1 MNIRENLIDINDRIK
16 ANAKGPVTLVAVS
29 KTVTCDEVRAAM
41 DAGQTV
47 FGENR
52 VQELQNKYSV
62 IGNKATWHLIGHLQT
77 NKVKYVVDKVDL
89 IHSVDS
95 TRLADEISR
104 CCISK
109 NIVMPCLLQVNVS
122 KEDSKSGVYMED
134 VDRMV
139 DYMLGLEGISLKG
152 FMTMAPLDASESE
165 LHNIFSK
172 LYKKYLD
179 IKQEYIHNTDIC
191 MLSMGMTHDFEI
203 ALQEGANIIR
213 VGTGIFH

>member
-1 MNIRENLIDINDRIK
+1 MNIRENLIDINERIK

-29 KTVTCDEVRAAM
+29 KTVTSEEVKVAM
-41 DAGQTV
+41 DAGQSV

-62 IGNKATWHLIGHLQT
+62 LGDSATWHLIGHLQT
-77 NKVKYVVDKVDL
+77 NKVKYVVDKVSL

-104 CCISK
+104 CCTTK

-139 DYMLGLEGISLKG
+139 DYMLGLSGISLKG
-152 FMTMAPLDASESE
+152 FMTMAPFDATESE
-165 LHNIFSK
+165 LHKIFSQ

-179 IKQEYIHNTDIC
+179 IRQEYIHNTDIC

>member
-1 MNIRENLIDINDRIK
+1 MNIRENLIDINERIK

-29 KTVTCDEVRAAM
+29 KTVTSEEVKVAM
-41 DAGQTV
+41 DAGQSV

-62 IGNKATWHLIGHLQT
+62 LGDSATWHLIGHLQT
-77 NKVKYVVDKVDL
+77 NKVKYIVDKVSL

-104 CCISK
+104 CCVAK
-109 NIVMPCLLQVNVS
+109 DIVMPCLLQVNVS

-139 DYMLGLEGISLKG
+139 DYMLGLGGISLKG
-152 FMTMAPLDASESE
+152 FMTMAPFDATESE
-165 LHNIFSK
+165 LHKIFSQ

-179 IKQEYIHNTDIC
+179 IRQEYIHNTDIC

>member
-1 MNIRENLIDINDRIK
+1 MNIRENLIDINERIK

-29 KTVTCDEVRAAM
+29 KTVTSEEVKVAM
-41 DAGQTV
+41 DAGQSV

-62 IGNKATWHLIGHLQT
+62 LGDSATWHLIGHLQT
-77 NKVKYVVDKVDL
+77 NKVKYVVDKVSL

-104 CCISK
+104 CCTAK

-139 DYMLGLEGISLKG
+139 DYMLGLGGISLKG
-152 FMTMAPLDASESE
+152 FMTMAPFDATESE
-165 LHNIFSK
+165 LHKIFSQ

-179 IKQEYIHNTDIC
+179 IRQEYIHNTDIC

-203 ALQEGANIIR
+203 ALQEGSNIIR

>member
-1 MNIRENLIDINDRIK
+1 MNIRENLIDINERIK

-29 KTVTCDEVRAAM
+29 KTVTSEEVKVAM
-41 DAGQTV
+41 DAGQSV

-62 IGNKATWHLIGHLQT
+62 LGDSATWHLIGHLQT
-77 NKVKYVVDKVDL
+77 NKVKYVVDKVSL

-104 CCISK
+104 CCTAK

-139 DYMLGLEGISLKG
+139 DYMLGLSGISLKG
-152 FMTMAPLDASESE
+152 FMTMAPFDATESE
-165 LHNIFSK
+165 LHKIFSQ

-179 IKQEYIHNTDIC
+179 IRQEYIHNTDIC

>member
-1 MNIRENLIDINDRIK
+1 MNIRENLIDINERIK

-29 KTVTCDEVRAAM
+29 KTVTSEEVKVAM
-41 DAGQTV
+41 DAGQSV

-62 IGNKATWHLIGHLQT
+62 LGDSATWHLIGHLQT
-77 NKVKYVVDKVDL
+77 NKVKYVVDKVSL

-104 CCISK
+104 CCTAK

-139 DYMLGLEGISLKG
+139 DYMLGLSGISLKG
-152 FMTMAPLDASESE
+152 FMTMAPFDATESE
-165 LHNIFSK
+165 LHKIFSQ

-179 IKQEYIHNTDIC
+179 IRQEYIHNTDVC

>member
-1 MNIRENLIDINDRIK
+1 MNIRENLIDINERIK

-29 KTVTCDEVRAAM
+29 KTVTSEEVKVAM
-41 DAGQTV
+41 DAGQSV

-62 IGNKATWHLIGHLQT
+62 LGDSATWHLIGHLQT
-77 NKVKYVVDKVDL
+77 NKVKYIVDKVSL

-104 CCISK
+104 CCVSK
-109 NIVMPCLLQVNVS
+109 DIVMPCLLQVNVS

-139 DYMLGLEGISLKG
+139 DYMLGLGGISLKG
-152 FMTMAPLDASESE
+152 FMTMAPLDATESE
-165 LHNIFSK
+165 LHKIFSQ

-179 IKQEYIHNTDIC
+179 IRQEYIHNTDIC

>member
-1 MNIRENLIDINDRIK
+1 MNIRENLIDINERIK

-29 KTVTCDEVRAAM
+29 KTVTSEEVKVAM
-41 DAGQTV
+41 DAGQSV

-62 IGNKATWHLIGHLQT
+62 LGDSATWHLIGHLQT
-77 NKVKYVVDKVDL
+77 NKVKYVVDKVSL

-104 CCISK
+104 CCTAK

-139 DYMLGLEGISLKG
+139 DYMLGLSGISLKG
-152 FMTMAPLDASESE
+152 FMTMEPFDATESE
-165 LHNIFSK
+165 LHKIFSQ

-179 IKQEYIHNTDIC
+179 IRQEYIHNTDIC